1 MCSAAVDFFLLILPF
16 IFNCCWIQFLAKHAR
31 PIKDM
36 RAALGDVHALSE
48 VREVGPFRQF
58 GLKSAVRD
66 ARPLSSASIIS
77 RWGLP
82 RPWLDTTFPFK
93 DLESQPGMH
102 MSHNFSPFLIT
113 FMGYPVPGQAFENL
127 TALHLRIPA
136 NGSLKRRLPGILI
149 PTASIHILLISEK
162 DLGFLSGF
170 EPLQFL
176 FRSKSSSFSKVWPSY
191 RHSSSDISLND
202 ENAVMKPPPDGWS

>member
-1 MCSAAVDFFLLILPF
+1 MLCPRSERLDHLDSLAWNLLFATHDHYLQPQLFQDGVCQGRGWTQLFLSKIWSHSQECTCL
-16 IFNCCWIQFLAKHAR
+16 
-31 PIKDM
+31 
-36 RAALGDVHALSE
+36 
-48 VREVGPFRQF
+48 
-58 GLKSAVRD
+58 
-66 ARPLSSASIIS
+66 IIS
-77 RWGLP
+77 
-82 RPWLDTTFPFK
+82 
-93 DLESQPGMH
+93 H
-102 MSHNFSPFLIT
+102 HFSSL

-202 ENAVMKPPPDGWS
+202 ENAVMKPPPDGWSWISSGKWGRKKQGRFLSCGDYGLWIYVLETCKLATI

>member
-1 MCSAAVDFFLLILPF
+1 MHDHYL
-16 IFNCCWIQFLAKHAR
+16 
-31 PIKDM
+31 
-36 RAALGDVHALSE
+36 
-48 VREVGPFRQF
+48 
-58 GLKSAVRD
+58 
-66 ARPLSSASIIS
+66 
-77 RWGLP
+77 
-82 RPWLDTTFPFK
+82 
-93 DLESQPGMH
+93 QPQLFQDG
-102 MSHNFSPFLIT
+102 
-113 FMGYPVPGQAFENL
+113 VCQGQAFENL

-202 ENAVMKPPPDGWS
+202 ENAVMKPPLPGHRIFPAN

>member
-1 MCSAAVDFFLLILPF
+1 MHDHYL
-16 IFNCCWIQFLAKHAR
+16 
-31 PIKDM
+31 
-36 RAALGDVHALSE
+36 
-48 VREVGPFRQF
+48 
-58 GLKSAVRD
+58 
-66 ARPLSSASIIS
+66 
-77 RWGLP
+77 
-82 RPWLDTTFPFK
+82 
-93 DLESQPGMH
+93 QPQLFQDG
-102 MSHNFSPFLIT
+102 
-113 FMGYPVPGQAFENL
+113 VCQGQAFENL